1 MQYSFS
7 GMLWQNIKVQFVILT
22 FRMCWI
28 RWWGMT
34 NCVWIPK
41 KTGTLSEQSAEVRGY
56 CQDALKGMRFISLL
70 KRWVIHLLTRVLLSL
85 PIAAFQR
92 CEMSKKGNSAV
103 LEMENWDTVKH
114 PAWIN
119 KLHTVISFVFW
130 DFSTKPTNKILHSF
144 HSSLPYWLCFSCR
157 CGRHPRVCRIRDRI
171 LKLSH
176 SVTSV
181 LLTYALSQSRPKTVM
196 SGGSRRAPEPGVR
209 PRHGAQNSYTGTQRD
224 NNLIIANTHSEL
236 LRTDKSK
243 RTKKDQKKRAANR
256 VEK

>member
-41 KTGTLSEQSAEVRGY
+41 KTGILSEQSAEVRGY

-70 KRWVIHLLTRVLLSL
+70 KCWVLHLLTRVLLSL

-119 KLHTVISFVFW
+119 KFHTVISFVFW
-130 DFSTKPTNKILHSF
+130 DFSTKPTNNPPQLSF
-144 HSSLPYWLCFSCR
+144 IPPLLTLLFMQMWEASQSLQNK
-157 CGRHPRVCRIRDRI
+157 GQNTEI
-171 LKLSH
+171 SH
-176 SVTSV
+176 GVTSV

-209 PRHGAQNSYTGTQRD
+209 PRHGAQNSHTGTQRD

-236 LRTDKSK
+236 LRTDKSE
-243 RTKKDQKKRAANR
+243 RAKKDQKKRAANR